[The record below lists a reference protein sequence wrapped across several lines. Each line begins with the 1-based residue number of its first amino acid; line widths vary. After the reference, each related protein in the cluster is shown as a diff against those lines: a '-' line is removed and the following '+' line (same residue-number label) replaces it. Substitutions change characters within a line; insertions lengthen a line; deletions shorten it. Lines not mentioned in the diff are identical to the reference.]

1 MIEGREMVSPDLMD
15 VVEECGAPPFGD
27 AQNLQEQQLQRT
39 SLQVELDQLAAILA
53 AEHTYRVPHIPCT
66 AMTSDPSR
74 LPYGE
79 WRKKICQWS
88 FKVIDHFRFDREVVS
103 AALNIFDRYLA
114 AAPRSLDTN
123 SCPCPACQRSVDS
136 RTFQLTAMTSL
147 YLAMKMASDCSSPLC
162 HSTTRKLR
170 LASFVEL
177 SRGQFCADDICR
189 MEESILAKLKW
200 KIHPPTP
207 MSLVIYLLNLM
218 PLRSAIPWPATK
230 RYDLVLHVL
239 HECSR
244 YLTELSV
251 CLGDRCSIYSSSQV
265 AYAAILVS
273 MEFLTYEAL
282 PQQVRD
288 AFNKAVVSMSMASGG
303 TALAPNHH
311 SIIILQECL
320 RQSFWPEMLLEDCK
334 NSDTIGEHPIRM
346 ARGYGL
352 LDASFSAPHH
362 HHHYSTSPQT
372 QQQGKVSTAWQGS
385 PVSVL
390 R

>member
-1 MIEGREMVSPDLMD
+1 MD
-15 VVEECGAPPFGD
+15 VVEQCDAPPLFVD
-27 AQNLQEQQLQRT
+27 TQFHEQQLQRAG
-39 SLQVELDQLAAILA
+39 LQLDQLSTILA
-53 AEHTYRVPHIPCT
+53 REHTYRVPHIPCT
-66 AMTSDPSR
+66 AMVEDPTR

-103 AALNIFDRYLA
+103 SALNMFDRYLA
-114 AAPRSLDTN
+114 AAPRSRDMD

-136 RTFQLTAMTSL
+136 KTFQLTAMTCL
-147 YLAMKMASDCSSPLC
+147 YLAMKMASDCGTALCPSP
-162 HSTTRKLR
+162 TRKLR

-177 SRGQFCADDICR
+177 SRGQFCEEDVCR
-189 MEESILAKLKW
+189 MEQSILQELKW
-200 KIHPPTP
+200 KVHPPTP

-218 PLRSAIPWPATK
+218 PSRSSIPWSAKK

-239 HECSR
+239 HELAR

-251 CLGDRCSIYSSSQV
+251 CLGDHCSIYSSSQV

-273 MEFLTYEAL
+273 MDLLTYEAL

-311 SIIILQECL
+311 SILYLQDVL
-320 RQSFWPEMLLEDCK
+320 RRSFWPEMLLEDSN
-334 NSDTIGEHPIRM
+334 NSDMGHPIRM
-346 ARGYGL
+346 ARGFGL
-352 LDASFSAPHH
+352 LDASFLSATSPSQRSHHSAPPDLSAKEI
-362 HHHYSTSPQT
+362 STS
-372 QQQGKVSTAWQGS
+372 WQGS
-385 PVSVL
+385 PISVL